1 MAGAEAWLAAAG
13 VEAGAGIAVT
23 GVVVVAAGLAA
34 AALPEAEVLV
44 ARDLGV
50 AMAVMGGARERSRR
64 NGVDPAQA
72 GRNKARAVP

>member
-1 MAGAEAWLAAAG
+1 

-50 AMAVMGGARERSRR
+50 AMAVMGSARERSRR
-64 NGVDPAQA
+64 NGVDPAVA
-72 GRNKARAVP
+72 GRNKAVP

>member
-1 MAGAEAWLAAAG
+1 VTVTALVAGAEAWLVGAG

-23 GVVVVAAGLAA
+23 GVVVVATGLAA

-64 NGVDPAQA
+64 NGVDP
-72 GRNKARAVP
+72 G